1 MIGLGVQP
9 ICCCRHSSAL
19 FVMLLG
25 GSVGF
30 YFNELV
36 WLGFGLIDYYNI
48 DFVWLFLLSLLLRV
62 LVGIVFEIAVITIMP
77 YCPLMS

>member
-1 MIGLGVQP
+1 MSLLGVQT
-9 ICCCRHSSAL
+9 ICCCRHSSTF

-25 GSVGF
+25 GIVGF
-30 YFNELV
+30 CCNGLV
-36 WLGFGLIDYYNI
+36 WSGVCTTRNYIY

-62 LVGIVFEIAVITIMP
+62 LVSIVFEVAVITIMP

>member
-1 MIGLGVQP
+1 MSILGVQP
-9 ICCCRHSSAL
+9 ICCCRHSSTF

-25 GSVGF
+25 GIVGF

-48 DFVWLFLLSLLLRV
+48 DFVRLFLLSLLLHV
-62 LVGIVFEIAVITIMP
+62 LVCIVFEVAVITIMP